1 MARLTAVGERPSLRP
16 APARLPSSSAATK
29 TFMASM
35 RSIGCSAS
43 CNTEC
48 RTIGIQSDHARI
60 RTFRPSRPEESLAR
74 YRPNKALHLGLV
86 VVVVH
91 AGVVGPLVPISRIA
105 PTYCSPQ
112 RLLRVDSG
120 PSPRGIGVNRVAPTP
135 DLGRSLTPRPTAD
148 LHRRYPRMVGAGE
161 ADLQTSSP
169 TQPRRYEARGRIFL

>member
-1 MARLTAVGERPSLRP
+1 MARLTAAGERPSLRP

-91 AGVVGPLVPISRIA
+91 AGAAERGERETWTLMFI
-105 PTYCSPQ
+105 
-112 RLLRVDSG
+112 VDSR
-120 PSPRGIGVNRVAPTP
+120 SRV
-135 DLGRSLTPRPTAD
+135 
-148 LHRRYPRMVGAGE
+148 
-161 ADLQTSSP
+161 
-169 TQPRRYEARGRIFL
+169 